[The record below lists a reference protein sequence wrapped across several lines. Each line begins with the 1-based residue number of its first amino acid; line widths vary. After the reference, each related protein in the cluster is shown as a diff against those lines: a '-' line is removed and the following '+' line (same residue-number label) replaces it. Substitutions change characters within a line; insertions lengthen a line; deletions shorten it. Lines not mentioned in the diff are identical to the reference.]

1 MSDTGHVRGT
11 GEGARSAAQ
20 EVIARS
26 WERHTGC
33 APVADSNFFADGGT
47 SIGMIRLV
55 QDVGEGTGVA
65 LEFADVYAAET
76 YAELCELCEPAG
88 DRSAA
93 GDHTDRTD
101 RTDRTGRTPLRDP
114 A

>member
-1 MSDTGHVRGT
+1 MSGI
-11 GEGARSAAQ
+11 RSVAE

-26 WERHTGC
+26 WERHTGLPP
-33 APVADSNFFADGGT
+33 AADSNFFADGGT

-55 QDVGEGTGVA
+55 QDIQDGLGLA

-76 YAELCELCEPAG
+76 YAELCELTGARRTAG
-88 DRSAA
+88 ESP
-93 GDHTDRTD
+93 
-101 RTDRTGRTPLRDP
+101 GRTPLRGP